1 MRLGCSLGW
10 CSGRAAS
17 SLSNSPL
24 SYEINY
30 QFSNEF
36 IDSHQEQIS
45 LLNLS
50 LLKAQE
56 CRAQTARR
64 NRLNVDRYLSHLR
77 SVFCN
82 KRRSIIPIGSSVNG
96 LNGKNSDLDLV
107 RFGSPYRFYI
117 NFDSQLRKQMN
128 AVAGILINAKLL
140 DPASLQ
146 QVPVL
151 KFRNRDGIM
160 VDLQFNNVGTI
171 RSSLFVRTCV
181 QFSFIVPVVVHWINS
196 FFDAIKLKNSRHG
209 LFSTYHLNMLALHF
223 LQSSSFEF
231 LPDIISS
238 CSMLRPCAPWE
249 DVAEILTAKGKMLV
263 ISDNHKYYKIS
274 PAEVI
279 IKMIDYYSQLDLNNI
294 SIDICGKT
302 YKRIAD
308 NAEDTFIQLIDPY
321 FPEDTSPH
329 ARCTLIMVCKSI
341 ARRLAA
347 NSKTTIMELKE
358 RRGSTT
364 FFENVKARHSK
375 RLDALERKLEGS
387 DKEGCPASN

>member
-45 LLNLS
+45 LWNLS

-107 RFGSPYRFYI
+107 VITDHDTSRRTKFSEKFKASEHFR
-117 NFDSQLRKQMN
+117 RKQMN
-128 AVAGILINAKLL
+128 AVAGILINAKLV

-196 FFDAIKLKNSRHG
+196 FFDVIKLKNSRHG

-249 DVAEILTAKGKMLV
+249 DDAEMLV
-263 ISDNHKYYKIS
+263 ISDNHKCYKIS

-329 ARCTLIMVCKSI
+329 ARCTVRNGPSLVQQAFTALRSELLAGKKSKFF
-341 ARRLAA
+341 R
-347 NSKTTIMELKE
+347 
-358 RRGSTT
+358 STT
-364 FFENVKARHSK
+364 
-375 RLDALERKLEGS
+375 
-387 DKEGCPASN
+387 